1 MPYVDIIEKIENTK
15 ITPESTSKVVI
26 NSKTGVVVIGEN
38 VRLLP
43 VAITHGSISIRIA
56 GNDNSNTGIYDTPT
70 ETSSEIEIKEEKS
83 KVHYIKPDNSLS
95 SLVDVLNEI
104 GVNTKDLISILQ
116 AMEEAG
122 ALVAS
127 IEVI

>member
-1 MPYVDIIEKIENTK
+1 M
-15 ITPESTSKVVI
+15 
-26 NSKTGVVVIGEN
+26 
-38 VRLLP
+38 RLLFW
-43 VAITHGSISIRIA
+43 VHQWT
-56 GNDNSNTGIYDTPT
+56 GNQAKLKRHET
-70 ETSSEIEIKEEKS
+70 EKEEKS
-83 KVHYIKPDNSLS
+83 KLHYVKPDNSLS
-95 SLVDVLNEI
+95 SLVDVLNKI

>member
-1 MPYVDIIEKIENTK
+1 MEVF
-15 ITPESTSKVVI
+15 
-26 NSKTGVVVIGEN
+26 
-38 VRLLP
+38 LF
-43 VAITHGSISIRIA
+43 IA
-56 GNDNSNTGIYDTPT
+56 GTGDGNTGIYDTNID
-70 ETSSEIEIKEEKS
+70 ESSEIEIKEEKS

-95 SLVDVLNEI
+95 SLVDVLNDI

-122 ALVAS
+122 ALVAT